1 MLYESHGHSEEGVV
15 GEVFVNVMVFPLE
28 QKEKENILSD
38 VETGVSMGRGDKG
51 GKVQGMLR
59 REGGIL

>member
-1 MLYESHGHSEEGVV
+1 MV

-38 VETGVSMGRGDKG
+38 VETGVSMGRSDKG